1 NYIWGTRSGPLPDA
15 QSFDKRQ
22 PSVIYFWYRQSPRY
36 LEAFNGS
43 FITQTDPPLDVSNM
57 AGVRLDTKGRLI
69 RFSAVPPQIEEDG
82 ESDVQ
87 PAAPDWSVL
96 FAEAGLDPAN
106 FTTTASTWVPPVAYD
121 TRAAWEGVYPD
132 APDVPIRVEAASFR
146 GRPVYFHII
155 PPWEKPL
162 RQEELVT
169 TPTRRAA
176 GVLLAITFFAGL
188 LSAVWLARRNLRL
201 GRGDRKG
208 AYKLAIFIFILA
220 MVGSL
225 LRFDH
230 VPTLG
235 GEVNVWYEATAWALF
250 LSAFIWT
257 LYVALEPYVRRRWPN
272 LIISWSRLLSG
283 EYRDPMIGR
292 DIMVGALLGFGH
304 TLAIYMLYVLPQFIG
319 KPSPPNPGG
328 NIYTFG
334 MQNLAGTFLASSLI
348 MSFILGF
355 GLLFLLLLFYVLLR
369 REWMAAL
376 ALWLILASIGT
387 LAFVASGPLIGWIS
401 TITIATLYTIG
412 AARFGLLTMISTQ
425 LFFDLTFHFPITPD
439 LSSWYGG
446 TTIFSLAIM
455 IPLLAYAFY
464 ISLGGQPLFRPG
476 VLSD

>member
-1 NYIWGTRSGPLPDA
+1 
-15 QSFDKRQ
+15 
-22 PSVIYFWYRQSPRY
+22 V
-36 LEAFNGS
+36 AF
-43 FITQTDPPLDVSNM
+43 
-57 AGVRLDTKGRLI
+57 
-69 RFSAVPPQIEEDG
+69 
-82 ESDVQ
+82 
-87 PAAPDWSVL
+87 
-96 FAEAGLDPAN
+96 
-106 FTTTASTWVPPVAYD
+106 D
-121 TRAAWEGVYPD
+121 TRAAWEGVYPES
-132 APDVPIRVEAASFR
+132 PDTAIRVEAASFR

-162 RQEELVT
+162 RQEEVVT

-208 AYKLAIFIFILA
+208 AYKLAILIFMLA
-220 MVGSL
+220 VVGSL

-230 VPTLG
+230 VPSLG
-235 GEVNVWYEATAWALF
+235 GEVNVWYEAAAWALF

-272 LIISWSRLLSG
+272 LIISWSRLISG

-304 TLAIYMLYVLPQFIG
+304 TLAIYLLYVLPQLIG
-319 KPSPPNPGG
+319 KPSAPNPGSD
-328 NIYTFG
+328 IYTFG
-334 MQNLAGTFLASSLI
+334 MQNLVGTFLASSLI
-348 MSFILGF
+348 QSFMTGF
-355 GLLFLLLLFYVLLR
+355 GMLFLLLLFYVLLR

-376 ALWLILASIGT
+376 ALWLIIASIGT
-387 LAFVASGPLIGWIS
+387 LAFTASGPWIGWIS
-401 TITIATLYTIG
+401 TIIIATLHTIG
-412 AARFGLLTMISTQ
+412 AARFGLLTLISMTT
-425 LFFDLTFHFPITPD
+425 FFDLTFHFPITPG

-455 IPLLAYAFY
+455 IPLLGYAFY
-464 ISLGGQPLFRPG
+464 ISLGGQPLFRSG